1 MSFRGQTISWRG
13 RRNSASG
20 RSGKVTAR
28 GRLALRA
35 TAVVALLGATL
46 ALSAVPAM
54 AATKSPRELVP
65 AGAHV
70 LYWSSPTINASGT
83 ANGTITVKNQAVINH
98 VRALINALPLSDT
111 LHRAC
116 PDDMMLPQT
125 IGFAA
130 STSSTPFT
138 KVVFQLGGCPSAEVV
153 QRGSVVLP
161 TLGGPN
167 LSSTYAKIKHLIDP
181 SAEPVA

>member
-1 MSFRGQTISWRG
+1 
-13 RRNSASG
+13 
-20 RSGKVTAR
+20 
-28 GRLALRA
+28 LDLRVA
-35 TAVVALLGATL
+35 AVVALMGATL
-46 ALSAVPAM
+46 AASTVPAV

-70 LYWSSPTINASGT
+70 LYWSSPTMSASGT
-83 ANGTITVKNQAVINH
+83 TNGTITVKNQAVINE
-98 VRALINALPLSDT
+98 VRALINTLPLSDT

-125 IGFAA
+125 VSFAA

-138 KVVFQLGGCPSAEVV
+138 RVVFQLGGCPSAQVV
-153 QRGSVVLP
+153 QHGKVVLP

>member
-1 MSFRGQTISWRG
+1 MVAA
-13 RRNSASG
+13 RR
-20 RSGKVTAR
+20 
-28 GRLALRA
+28 RLVLRA
-35 TAVVALLGATL
+35 TTLVALVGATL
-46 ALSAVPAM
+46 ALSTVPAV

-70 LYWSSPTINASGT
+70 LYWSSPTISASGT
-83 ANGTITVKNQAVINH
+83 ANGTITVKNQAVINE
-98 VRALINALPLSDT
+98 VRTLINALPLSDT

-125 IGFAA
+125 ISFAA

-138 KVVFQLGGCPSAEVV
+138 RVVFQLGGCPSAEVV
-153 QRGSVVLP
+153 QHGKVVLP

-167 LSSTYAKIKHLIDP
+167 LSSTYARIKHLIDP
-181 SAEPVA
+181 SAQPVA